1 MYGILSLIKK
11 MYGKKAMRR
20 VLEIIK
26 KYPEERNVKILQNR
40 GAPPWWYETYD
51 PASQLG
57 GRGGYSEGS
66 RLGSGK
72 ILAEGS
78 SRYLDPY
85 PGTFMN
91 YVRHQVPK
99 RETFKDVANYYRLN
113 PEKRKPMD
121 EWYRETGA
129 ETKWSKGFMDDMIK
143 DAIRA
148 MTGKNLGIRKLTDH
162 EKYMLT
168 LMKQRRQK
176 TQKGAEIIPF
186 PRKD

>member
-26 KYPEERNVKILQNR
+26 KYPEARPVKNLR
-40 GAPPWWYETYD
+40 SDVFTDE
-51 PASQLG
+51 
-57 GRGGYSEGS
+57 S
-66 RLGSGK
+66 RLGTAK
-72 ILAEGS
+72 RLAEGS
-78 SRYLDPY
+78 KRWLDPY

-91 YVRHQVPK
+91 YVRHKVPK

-113 PEKRKPMD
+113 PEKRKIMD
-121 EWYRETGA
+121 DWHQEMGSQGPWA
-129 ETKWSKGFMDDMIK
+129 QGFMDDMIK

-176 TQKGAEIIPF
+176 AQKGAEIIPF
-186 PRKD
+186 PKSWLKKRDD

>member
-26 KYPEERNVKILQNR
+26 KYPEARPVKNLR
-40 GAPPWWYETYD
+40 SDVFPD
-51 PASQLG
+51 V
-57 GRGGYSEGS
+57 S
-66 RLGSGK
+66 RLGTAK
-72 ILAEGS
+72 RLAEGS
-78 SRYLDPY
+78 KRWLDPY

-91 YVRHQVPK
+91 YVRHKVPK

-113 PEKRKPMD
+113 PEKRKIMD
-121 EWYRETGA
+121 DWHQEMGSQGP
-129 ETKWSKGFMDDMIK
+129 WSQGFMDDMIK

-176 TQKGAEIIPF
+176 AQKGAEIIPF
-186 PRKD
+186 PKSWLKKRDD